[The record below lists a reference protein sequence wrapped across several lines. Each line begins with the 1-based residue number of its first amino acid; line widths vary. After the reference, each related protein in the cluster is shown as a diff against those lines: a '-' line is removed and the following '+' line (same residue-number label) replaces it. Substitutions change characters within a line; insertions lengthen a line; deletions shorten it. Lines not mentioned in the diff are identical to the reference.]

1 MTIESTIRDR
11 EDQREA
17 LRARIFGAQNDPQAR
32 AALIAEL
39 EAAVKKL
46 DADIR
51 ELKAAR
57 EEIPASDAVVASMN
71 GSASAERP

>member
-17 LRARIFGAQNDPQAR
+17 FRARIFGAQNDPQAP
-32 AALIAEL
+32 AELIAEL
-39 EAAVKKL
+39 EAAVKRL

-51 ELKAAR
+51 ELKVTR
-57 EEIPASDAVVASMN
+57 DDTPASEAVVASLN
-71 GSASAERP
+71 GSP

>member
-11 EDQREA
+11 EVQREA
-17 LRARIFGAQNDPQAR
+17 LRARIFGAQNDPQAPVE
-32 AALIAEL
+32 LIAEL

-46 DADIR
+46 DGDIR

-57 EEIPASDAVVASMN
+57 EEMPASDAVASMN
-71 GSASAERP
+71 ASASVDRP